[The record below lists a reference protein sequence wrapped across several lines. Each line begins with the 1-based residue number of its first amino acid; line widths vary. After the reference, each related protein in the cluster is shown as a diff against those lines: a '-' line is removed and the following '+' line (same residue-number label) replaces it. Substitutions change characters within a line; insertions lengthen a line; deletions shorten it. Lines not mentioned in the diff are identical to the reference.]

1 MARIR
6 SIKPDFFRHEALQD
20 AEIANPGKYPMMVF
34 AGLWGHCDSKGRFE
48 WRPRKLKLDILPF
61 LPFDM
66 AETLEILA
74 KSGMVNRYE
83 VDGKSY
89 GEIPTFEKHQRLSGK
104 EVTEGEKHPEPN
116 GEATGKQSGSN
127 RDEQESQEGKGRE
140 GNRNGVNPAPDKPA
154 RFDPV
159 AMPLP
164 ACLHPTDWSAW
175 ISYRRARKLTTAE
188 PTMLKQLQFLTECNA
203 RGQPPAAI
211 INASITNGWQGLF
224 EQKAGGSNGKNGS
237 SRADRISATIAE
249 LTGANRHPAAAID
262 GVATRVD

>member
-48 WRPRKLKLDILPF
+48 WRPRQLKLDILPF

-116 GEATGKQSGSN
+116 GEATGKQRGSN
-127 RDEQESQEGKGRE
+127 REAIGTNKNPRKGRE
-140 GNRNGVNPAPDKPA
+140 GKG
-154 RFDPV
+154 
-159 AMPLP
+159 
-164 ACLHPTDWSAW
+164 
-175 ISYRRARKLTTAE
+175 IG
-188 PTMLKQLQFLTECNA
+188 TE
-203 RGQPPAAI
+203 
-211 INASITNGWQGLF
+211 
-224 EQKAGGSNGKNGS
+224 
-237 SRADRISATIAE
+237 
-249 LTGANRHPAAAID
+249 
-262 GVATRVD
+262 